1 MSFPLGYTGPVSGIV
16 LGMVFGYVLENAGF
30 GSACKLTA
38 QLRFQ
43 DWAVFKVMFTAI
55 VVSSGG
61 LYLLQGLGLVNVVN
75 DMFVPSVFLWGST
88 LGGVLIGVGM
98 AVGGY
103 CPGTSMAALC
113 SGRLDGLVFLL
124 GIVLGTLGFN
134 AGFESIK
141 SWAWKQTGPDSLT
154 LPQLFH
160 LPTWAVWGLLLAA
173 LLVVGYFTRGT
184 DAQGRKPA

>member
-160 LPTWAVWGLLLAA
+160 LPTWAVLGLLLAA

>member
-1 MSFPLGYTGPVSGIV
+1 MSFPLGYTGPLSGIV
-16 LGMVFGYVLENAGF
+16 LGTVFGYVLENAGF
-30 GSACKLTA
+30 GSGCKLTA

-55 VVSSGG
+55 VVASGG
-61 LYLLQGLGLVNVVN
+61 LYLLQGLGLVNVSN
-75 DMFVPSVFLWGST
+75 DLFVPSVFLWGSS
-88 LGGVLIGVGM
+88 LGGVLIGLGM
-98 AVGGY
+98 AIGGY
-103 CPGTSMAALC
+103 CPGTSLVALC
-113 SGRLDGLVFLL
+113 SGRVDGLVFLL

>member
-1 MSFPLGYTGPVSGIV
+1 MSFPLGYTGPISGIV

-173 LLVVGYFTRGT
+173 LLVVRYFTRGT